1 MSLTQAIATEQY
13 QLACD
18 QLMEI
23 AEDYNAS
30 EEAVEIAL
38 AAAQEL
44 TLEFIDKTIDD
55 IHGLNRQYDTFIK
68 TMTRMIA
75 DLEQTTLELL
85 LIEPLKQCLQTAKKK
100 RIKPIETQTNW
111 AYKFAQL
118 IAWLRERARMR

>member
-1 MSLTQAIATEQY
+1 MSLTQDIATEQY

-18 QLMEI
+18 HLMEI

-30 EEAVEIAL
+30 EETSEIAL

-55 IHGLNRQYDTFIK
+55 INGLNRQYDSFIN
-68 TMTRMIA
+68 TMSRMIN

-85 LIEPLKQCLQTAKKK
+85 LIEPLKQCLQIAKKK
-100 RIKPIETQTNW
+100 RIDPIETKTSW

-118 IAWLRERARMR
+118 IAWLRERAGMR

>member
-30 EEAVEIAL
+30 EEVSEVAL

-44 TLEFIDKTIDD
+44 TLEFINQTIDD
-55 IHGLNRQYDTFIK
+55 INSLNRQYDTFIS

-75 DLEQTTLELL
+75 DLERTTLELL
-85 LIEPLKQCLQTAKKK
+85 LIEPLKKCLQTAKKK
-100 RIKPIETQTNW
+100 RLKPVENKTSW
-111 AYKFAQL
+111 AYKFSQL
-118 IAWLRERARMR
+118 ISWLRERARIS

>member
-100 RIKPIETQTNW
+100 RTKPVETQTSW

>member
-1 MSLTQAIATEQY
+1 MSLNQAIATEQY

-30 EEAVEIAL
+30 EEASEIAL

-55 IHGLNRQYDTFIK
+55 INGLNRQYDTFIK
-68 TMTRMIA
+68 TMTRMIE
-75 DLEQTTLELL
+75 DLERTTLELL

-100 RIKPIETQTNW
+100 RIKPIENKTSW
-111 AYKFAQL
+111 ADKFAQL
-118 IAWLRERARMR
+118 IAWLRQRAGIR

>member
-1 MSLTQAIATEQY
+1 MSLTQAIAIEQY

-30 EEAVEIAL
+30 EEAVEVAL

-55 IHGLNRQYDTFIK
+55 INGLNRQYDSFID
-68 TMTRMIA
+68 TMTRMIE
-75 DLEQTTLELL
+75 DLERTTLELL
-85 LIEPLKQCLQTAKKK
+85 IIEPLKQSLQRAKEK
-100 RIKPIETQTNW
+100 RLKPVETQTSW

-118 IAWLRERARMR
+118 ISWLRQRAGIR

>member
-30 EEAVEIAL
+30 EEASEVAL

-44 TLEFIDKTIDD
+44 TLQFIDQTIED
-55 IHGLNRQYDTFIK
+55 INDLNRQYDRFIN
-68 TMTRMIA
+68 TMTRIIEN
-75 DLEQTTLELL
+75 LERTTLELL
-85 LIEPLKQCLQTAKKK
+85 LIEPLKQRLQTAKKK
-100 RIKPIETQTNW
+100 RIKPVETQTSW

-118 IAWLRERARMR
+118 IAWLRERAGMR